1 MITYDL
7 LCTPGEHR
15 FEGWFAS
22 SNEFDRQQDMGLV
35 SCPFCGSVAVVKA
48 VMAPHVGRKGNQVV
62 ARTSGLADAP
72 AEAPVE
78 DGDAAVQVSNR
89 PEMPAEIRN
98 AIAEIANMQNKMLE
112 KSEWVGRQFAEEA
125 RAIHYGES
133 DTRTIHGEATPEE
146 AQALHDEGVSVAPL
160 PLPYVPPQ
168 AKN

>member
-1 MITYDL
+1 MIAYDL
-7 LCTPGEHR
+7 QCAPGDHR

-22 SNEFDRQQDMGLV
+22 SDEFDRQQGRGLV
-35 SCPFCGSVAVVKA
+35 SCPFCGSVTVAKA
-48 VMAPHVGRKGNQVV
+48 VMAPHVGRKGNQAV
-62 ARTSGLADAP
+62 ARTATPVEAP
-72 AEAPVE
+72 AD

-125 RAIHYGES
+125 RAIYYGES